1 MRVCIVGGGSLGHVC
16 AAFFSSR
23 GGADVNVFTQRPE
36 AWSHTLT
43 IEDCDGRV
51 MTGQLG
57 VVSSRPDEALN
68 GCDLILLC
76 LPGFAIERT
85 LQKIAPY
92 IGQAVVGS
100 IVSST
105 GFFFMAHKVL
115 GTKARLFGFQRVPF
129 IARTVEYGRSA
140 RLLGYKS
147 QLAIATENL
156 ADAEAFRAQVETLCQ
171 TPTQLL
177 SHYLEV
183 ALTNSNPILH
193 TGRLYTMWS
202 GWSGATVPEC
212 LLFYEGWT
220 DAASELLIAMD
231 HEFFLLLE
239 KLGLADKSIQPLL
252 TYYES
257 HDASSLTR
265 KIQSIKAFKGITA
278 PMRQTPDGWVP
289 DFGSRYFTEDFPFG
303 LRFIVDLAHEH
314 HVDIPNMER
323 VLAWGLSVMQ
333 P

>member
-43 IEDCDGRV
+43 IEDCDGKV

-115 GTKARLFGFQRVPF
+115 GNKARLFGFQRVPF

-202 GWSGATVPEC
+202 GWSGETVPEC

-231 HEFFLLLE
+231 HEFFRLLE

-257 HDASSLTR
+257 HNASSLTR